1 MEPTPGSDLSSIDRR
16 LAVQWMLAAGAAAA
30 APRETAMA
38 AISSTRS
45 TRPPIQ
51 SRGYGRDPQMV
62 RIHQPGDVWP
72 LTLDPRQQRITKAL
86 CDIVVP
92 AQDEAPSASAVG
104 VPEFLD
110 EWVSAPYP
118 EQAADRPLLLD
129 GLDWIDAESRR
140 LFLVGFEE
148 LDTARQTYVCEQFA
162 DPAMAAGIHPD
173 AAKFFKRF
181 RDLAFGGYVTTAE
194 GMKALGYTGNIPLSA
209 FEGPPPE
216 ALRHLGLV

>member
-1 MEPTPGSDLSSIDRR
+1 MEPESGSTFPGMDRR
-16 LAVQWMLAAGAAAA
+16 VAVQWMLAAGAAAA
-30 APRETAMA
+30 APGDA
-38 AISSTRS
+38 AFAAPASARS
-45 TRPPIQ
+45 PIQ

-62 RIHQPGDVWP
+62 RIHRPGEVWP
-72 LTLDPRQQRITKAL
+72 LTLDPRQQRLTKAL
-86 CDIVVP
+86 CDLIVP
-92 AQDEAPSASAVG
+92 EQEGAPSASAVG

-118 EQAADRPLLLD
+118 EQAADRSLLLD
-129 GLDWIDAESRR
+129 GLDWMDAESRR
-140 LFLVGFEE
+140 LFLTGFEA
-148 LDTARQTYVCEQFA
+148 LDTAKQTHVCERFA
-162 DPAMAAGIHPD
+162 DPAKAAGIHPD

-194 GMKALGYTGNIPLSA
+194 GMKALGYTGNIPLSS

>member
-1 MEPTPGSDLSSIDRR
+1 MEPTPGSGLSSIDRR

-30 APRETAMA
+30 ADRGTTLA
-38 AISSTRS
+38 ATSSTRS
-45 TRPPIQ
+45 TRPPIHSQ
-51 SRGYGRDPQMV
+51 GYGRDPQMV

-92 AQDEAPSASAVG
+92 AQGDAPFASAVS

-118 EQAADRPLLLD
+118 EQAADRLLLLD
-129 GLDWIDAESRR
+129 GLEWLDTESRR

-148 LDTARQTYVCEQFA
+148 LDVAKQTLVCEQFA
-162 DPAMAAGIHPD
+162 EPAKAAGIHPD

-194 GMKALGYTGNIPLSA
+194 GMKALGYTGNIPLSS
-209 FEGPPPE
+209 FEGPTPE